1 MSSLVKKEDTTAK
14 VSSTSVAS
22 PLRGTS
28 PTTAGLM
35 NFGPRRQQQESDS
48 FAQLQSLTKGPKVQ
62 SPKKLPLRRQAV
74 RLFKSFDERGGEVDK
89 ETRMLPDQIS
99 EEDSQL
105 CDDQKELQPLNSNS
119 CNAKDDKLIEN
130 VKKQLR
136 FVAKDRNRRTM
147 RNDNF
152 NKEIYG
158 VPKTLYNYQGN
169 WNIVP
174 TKCDS
179 TEQGLTAQRIL

>member
-1 MSSLVKKEDTTAK
+1 
-14 VSSTSVAS
+14 
-22 PLRGTS
+22 
-28 PTTAGLM
+28 M

-152 NKEIYG
+152 NKETYG
-158 VPKTLYNYQGN
+158 VPKHCTIIRETGTLCQLNA
-169 WNIVP
+169 I
-174 TKCDS
+174 
-179 TEQGLTAQRIL
+179 AQSKDQLLRGFFNQISM